1 MLTMHQAQQQ
11 KRRRAPP
18 SLKQQYQEFILQ
30 RIEAFKNSLDRTDL
44 LGIGHEAVVELENSV
59 GGQFLLTEVL
69 MEDTVDRMIQRRLR
83 LPSFSRWCKQFRGR
97 RQAQREPTHWGIDA
111 RSPIAEVLPCIE
123 PGDSAL
129 VIGAGGEPF
138 ACLLTAHEMDVTFLA
153 DELAC
158 VERVE
163 NRIAF
168 ESLGIEFTAL
178 MADITQWLPVLA
190 REQHLVVIDVAVLD
204 RVPQSRRPGLLER
217 LQLLTGPGGL
227 HLLVPCPHALAP
239 DAFLSCY
246 TDWPRPGA
254 RSPRSRSRGTKSHG
268 LLLSKPPCIPDTG
281 ADVSEAHSTQVARG

>member
-1 MLTMHQAQQQ
+1 MLTIHEAQQQ
-11 KRRRAPP
+11 RRRRSPP

-30 RIEAFKNSLDRTDL
+30 RIEAFKNSLERGAL
-44 LGIGHEAVVELENSV
+44 LNIGHEAATELENSIS
-59 GGQFLLTEVL
+59 GQFLLTEVL
-69 MEDTVDRMIQRRLR
+69 LQDSVDRMIQRRLR
-83 LPSFSRWCKQFRGR
+83 LPSFKRWCAQFRGR

-168 ESLGIEFTAL
+168 ESLGTEFTAL
-178 MADITQWLPVLA
+178 MADITQWLPVLG
-190 REQHLVVIDVAVLD
+190 RDQHLVVIDVAVLD
-204 RVPQSRRPGLLER
+204 RVPQTRRQPLLER
-217 LQLLTGPGGL
+217 LQSLTGPEGL
-227 HLLVPCPHALAP
+227 HLLVPCPDALAP
-239 DAFLSCY
+239 DAFLTCY
-246 TDWPRPGA
+246 PDWPRPG
-254 RSPRSRSRGTKSHG
+254 RKGSRSKGSRSHG
-268 LLLSKPPCIPDTG
+268 LLLSKPACAPDTP
-281 ADVSEAHSTQVARG
+281 ADVSELHTTQAARG

>member
-11 KRRRAPP
+11 RRRRSPP

-30 RIEAFKNSLDRTDL
+30 RIEAFKNSLERGVL
-44 LGIGHEAVVELENSV
+44 LNIGHEAATELQNSA

-69 MEDTVDRMIQRRLR
+69 LEDTVDQMIRRRLR
-83 LPSFSRWCKQFRGR
+83 LPSFKRWCGQFRGR
-97 RQAQREPTHWGIDA
+97 RQAQRELTHWGIDA
-111 RSPIAEVLPCIE
+111 RSPITEVLPCIE

-163 NRIAF
+163 NRIGF
-168 ESLGIEFTAL
+168 ESLGSEFTAL
-178 MADITQWLPVLA
+178 MADITQWLPPLA

-204 RVPQSRRPGLLER
+204 RAPQARRQPLLER
-217 LQLLTGPGGL
+217 IQGLTGPGGL
-227 HLLVPCPHALAP
+227 HLLVPCPDALAP
-239 DAFLSCY
+239 DAFLTCY
-246 TDWPRPGA
+246 PDWPRPGG
-254 RSPRSRSRGTKSHG
+254 RVSRSRGAKSHG
-268 LLLSKPPCIPDTG
+268 LLLSKPACVPDTPS
-281 ADVSEAHSTQVARG
+281 DVSETHGTQAARG

>member
-11 KRRRAPP
+11 RRRRSPP

-30 RIEAFKNSLDRTDL
+30 RIEAFKNSLERGAL
-44 LGIGHEAVVELENSV
+44 LNIGPEAATELENSV
-59 GGQFLLTEVL
+59 SGQFLLTEVL
-69 MEDTVDRMIQRRLR
+69 LQDSVDRMIQRRLR
-83 LPSFSRWCKQFRGR
+83 LPSFKRWCAQFRGR
-97 RQAQREPTHWGIDA
+97 RQAQRELTHWGIDA

-138 ACLLTAHEMDVTFLA
+138 ACLLTAHEMEVTFLA

-168 ESLGIEFTAL
+168 ESLSTEFTAL
-178 MADITQWLPVLA
+178 MADITQWLPVLG

-204 RVPQSRRPGLLER
+204 RVPQARRQPLLER
-217 LQLLTGPGGL
+217 LQSLTGPSGL
-227 HLLVPCPHALAP
+227 HLLVPCPDALAP
-239 DAFLSCY
+239 DAFLTCY
-246 TDWPRPGA
+246 PDWPRPA
-254 RSPRSRSRGTKSHG
+254 RRSPRAKGARSHG
-268 LLLSKPPCIPDTG
+268 LLLCKPACTPDTRS
-281 ADVSEAHSTQVARG
+281 DVSEVHTTQAARG

>member
-11 KRRRAPP
+11 RRRRSPP

-30 RIEAFKNSLDRTDL
+30 RIEAFKNSLERGAL
-44 LGIGHEAVVELENSV
+44 LNIGHEAATELENSV
-59 GGQFLLTEVL
+59 SGQFLLTEVL
-69 MEDTVDRMIQRRLR
+69 LQDSVDRMIQRRLR
-83 LPSFSRWCKQFRGR
+83 LPSFKRWCAQFRGR

-129 VIGAGGEPF
+129 VIGPGGEPF

-168 ESLGIEFTAL
+168 ESLGTEFTAL

-190 REQHLVVIDVAVLD
+190 RDQHLVVIDVAVLD
-204 RVPQSRRPGLLER
+204 RVPQVRRQPLLER
-217 LQLLTGPGGL
+217 LQSLTGPSGL
-227 HLLVPCPHALAP
+227 HLLVPCPDALAP
-239 DAFLSCY
+239 DAFLTCY
-246 TDWPRPGA
+246 PDWPRPG
-254 RSPRSRSRGTKSHG
+254 RKGSRSKGSRSHG
-268 LLLSKPPCIPDTG
+268 LLLSKPACTPDTP
-281 ADVSEAHSTQVARG
+281 ADVSELHTTQAARG

>member
-11 KRRRAPP
+11 RRRRSPP

-30 RIEAFKNSLDRTDL
+30 RIEAFKNSLERGAL
-44 LGIGHEAVVELENSV
+44 LNIGHEAATELENSTS
-59 GGQFLLTEVL
+59 GQFLLTEVL
-69 MEDTVDRMIQRRLR
+69 LEDTVDQMIRRRLR
-83 LPSFSRWCKQFRGR
+83 LPSFKRWCTQFRGR

-163 NRIAF
+163 NRIVF
-168 ESLGIEFTAL
+168 ESLGTEFTAL
-178 MADITQWLPVLA
+178 MADITQWLPPLA

-204 RVPQSRRPGLLER
+204 RVPQARQQPLLER
-217 LQLLTGPGGL
+217 LQTLTGTGGL
-227 HLLVPCPHALAP
+227 HLLVPCPEALAP
-239 DAFLSCY
+239 DAFLTCY
-246 TDWPRPGA
+246 PEWPRHA
-254 RSPRSRSRGTKSHG
+254 SRGHRGRGAKSHG
-268 LLLSKPPCIPDTG
+268 LLLSKPVCVQDTPSN
-281 ADVSEAHSTQVARG
+281 VSETHAPQVARG